1 MTLCLP
7 GTEVAEVPCEV
18 EDREAHGVHE
28 DRGDHGDPAPSCGG
42 VHEVRQVPSCRE
54 EEVPLGVPT
63 AGPECSADCAFCP
76 AALGSEEK
84 RVSS

>member
-1 MTLCLP
+1 M
-7 GTEVAEVPCEV
+7 

-63 AGPECSADCAFCP
+63 AGPEYSADCAFCP